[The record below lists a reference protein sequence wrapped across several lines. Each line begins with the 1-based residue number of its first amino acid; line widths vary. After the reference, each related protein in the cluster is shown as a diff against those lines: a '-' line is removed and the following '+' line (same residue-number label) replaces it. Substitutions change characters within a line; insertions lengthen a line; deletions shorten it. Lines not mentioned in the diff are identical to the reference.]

1 MYTSRFTK
9 SYSANRTKFGELVK
23 QATFKMSV
31 PGQTTTRLNS
41 PTGCPI
47 LPSGEE
53 TTKQTTPV
61 SYHLL
66 FRFIG
71 MSAEIRSSP
80 CTLTKMWSQ
89 FHVRLLFYMTLIL
102 PNNVG
107 LQTHFYI
114 RITVFFCCPVCL
126 SFFVA
131 ALTYQT
137 KPLHKDKIFIDFFP
151 PKEKTYCKATLILK

>member
-1 MYTSRFTK
+1 
-9 SYSANRTKFGELVK
+9 
-23 QATFKMSV
+23 MSV
-31 PGQTTTRLNS
+31 PGQTTARLNS
-41 PTGCPI
+41 PTCCPI
-47 LPSGEE
+47 LPSGEG

-71 MSAEIRSSP
+71 MSGEIRSSP

-114 RITVFFCCPVCL
+114 RITVFLRPSL
-126 SFFVA
+126 SVFLLSPWRA
-131 ALTYQT
+131 GLSHQ
-137 KPLHKDKIFIDFFP
+137 HKDKIFKDFLLRKNP
-151 PKEKTYCKATLILK
+151 IILKRIHTTATINK